1 MTMRLANLP
10 KLFPFQSSVETVR
23 AHHWRHFTDPYIGC
37 SFNCQYCLYK
47 GPGNYGEHVRPVDQ
61 VQLAVD
67 PSEIGILDLGA
78 TTDPYQ
84 HLEEKEQ
91 RTRRLLL
98 EIEEHKVPVF
108 VLTRGTLVLRD
119 MDILARL
126 ATAGLVEVCFSVI
139 SLRELV
145 SRALEPGAP
154 EPRARIDAARVL
166 ANAGIPVSF
175 HVAPLIPGLDSAGG
189 RLELANELGR
199 AGASHIFL
207 AMLGARS
214 PFWATFL
221 DSLHSDP
228 AIVNDWTTFEL
239 AYSGIEFERAA
250 ATTCDIGTSRDTM
263 GPFLDTALHF
273 GIPVV
278 SENYPCFS
286 VGTLEDGIYRW
297 KLPTVH
303 DMTEWIRR
311 QSGPVCWEQFYNDYY
326 AAFRPP
332 ASLIP
337 LVRRCWQDGE
347 LFEGSRIGAAGER
360 GGFFAASDR
369 IFAPPHRTLVA
380 RKSAAR

>member
-1 MTMRLANLP
+1 MTMRLASLP

-47 GPGNYGEHVRPVDQ
+47 GPGHYGEHVRPVDQ
-61 VQLAVD
+61 VQLAID

-98 EIEEHKVPVF
+98 EMEDHKVPVF

-119 MDILARL
+119 LDILARL
-126 ATAGLVEVCFSVI
+126 AAEGLVEVCFSVI
-139 SLRELV
+139 SLREPV

-154 EPRARIDAARVL
+154 GPEARIDAARVL

-175 HVAPLIPGLDSAGG
+175 HVAPLIPGLDSARD

-221 DSLHSDP
+221 DSLRSDP
-228 AIVNDWTTFEL
+228 AIMNDWATFEL
-239 AYSGIEFERAA
+239 AYGDIEFERAA
-250 ATTCDIGTSRDTM
+250 ATTCDIGTSRDAM
-263 GPFLDTALHF
+263 EPFLDTALRS

-286 VGTLEDGIYRW
+286 AGTLEDGIYRW

-311 QSGPVCWEQFYNDYY
+311 QPDPVGWEQFFDDYY
-326 AAFRPP
+326 ATFRPS
-332 ASLIP
+332 ASLIAS
-337 LVRRCWQDGE
+337 VRGYWQDGE
-347 LFEGSRIGAAGER
+347 LFEGTRIGAAGER
-360 GGFFAASDR
+360 SGFYAASDR
-369 IFAPPHRTLVA
+369 IVTAPHRTLVA
-380 RKSAAR
+380 RKSSA